1 MRQQIQAALQRKKKA
16 EKTAEAIEPPPQE
29 KSAAANKVA
38 KMLLLLARWITAC
51 NTSLV
56 FRPYMAISNWEQDKL
71 RNVVGARPGE
81 KGLPRP
87 A

>member
-56 FRPYMAISNWEQDKL
+56 FRPYPAALHGYIKL
-71 RNVVGARPGE
+71 RARQT
-81 KGLPRP
+81 